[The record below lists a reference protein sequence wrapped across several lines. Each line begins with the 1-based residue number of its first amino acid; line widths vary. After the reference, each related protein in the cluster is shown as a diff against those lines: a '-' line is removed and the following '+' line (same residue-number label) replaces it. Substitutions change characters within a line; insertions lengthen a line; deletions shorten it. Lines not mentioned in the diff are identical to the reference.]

1 MTVATRP
8 LGLGARF
15 SWHTHPDHQ
24 IAWALT
30 GVLTVETEASSWI
43 LPPTR
48 ALWIPAGLP
57 HETSASSP
65 TATLRSVYVRPETC
79 PVRWSVPT
87 PVAARPLLTELIGYL
102 EGESLDAAR
111 RTRAEQVLL
120 DLLEPL
126 PVHTVELRAPASEP
140 ARKVAAGLVAEPADG
155 RTLAQWG
162 REVGASG
169 RTLARAFA
177 AETGMSFGRWRT
189 LARLR
194 AALPAL
200 AEGMAVG
207 RVADRV
213 GYASPSAFV
222 AAFRRETGLT
232 PAGYFRTPSLPGNE
246 IGSENGSGIGNE
258 IGNEIGNGIERTGG
272 E

>member
-8 LGLGARF
+8 LGLGDRF
-15 SWHTHPDHQ
+15 TWHTHPDHQ
-24 IAWALT
+24 VAWALT
-30 GVLTVETEASSWI
+30 GVLMVETEASSWI

-79 PVRWSVPT
+79 PVDWSVPT

-102 EGESLDAAR
+102 EGESLDAGR
-111 RTRAEQVLL
+111 RTRAEQLLL

-126 PVHTVELRAPASEP
+126 PVHTLELRPPVSEP
-140 ARKVAAGLVAEPADG
+140 ARRVADGLVADPADP
-155 RTLAQWG
+155 RTLGEWG
-162 REVGASG
+162 HVVGASG

-177 AETGMSFGRWRT
+177 AETGMPFGRWRT

-200 AEGMAVG
+200 AAGMAVG
-207 RVADRV
+207 RVAQRV
-213 GYASPSAFV
+213 GYASASAFV

-232 PAGYFRTPSLPGNE
+232 PAGYFRTGE
-246 IGSENGSGIGNE
+246 GDAGESGGV
-258 IGNEIGNGIERTGG
+258 G